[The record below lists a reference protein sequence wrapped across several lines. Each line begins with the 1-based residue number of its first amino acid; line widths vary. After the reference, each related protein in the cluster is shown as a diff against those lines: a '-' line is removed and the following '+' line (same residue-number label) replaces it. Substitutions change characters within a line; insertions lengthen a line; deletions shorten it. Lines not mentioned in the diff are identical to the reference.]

1 MDEEPMSAGGS
12 GPATDLSVLA
22 AEAAGQARTYLV
34 AVREVAAGSA
44 PEAALPMLLLALS
57 QVQSAGARLGAMVDV
72 VPRER
77 FEPDHGPDPDLDLV
91 REGLQTL
98 LTGVDEY
105 AEVQD
110 PVLSVEVVR
119 GSLANDVV
127 SIAVDLSH
135 GLRHHDAGAT
145 TEALWWWQFSYLSS
159 WGERAASALRVV
171 LALLAH
177 VRLDVDEEVL
187 MEAEMAALHADLGSD
202 TPG

>member
-1 MDEEPMSAGGS
+1 MDQAQEHDADQVS
-12 GPATDLSVLA
+12 DLSALA
-22 AEAAGQARTYLV
+22 AETAGQAGTYLV

-44 PEAALPMLLLALS
+44 PEAALPLLLLALS
-57 QVQSAGARLGAMVDV
+57 QIQGAGARLGAMVDV

-77 FEPDHGPDPDLDLV
+77 FEPDHGPDPDLDLI

-98 LTGVDEY
+98 LSGVDEY
-105 AEVQD
+105 AEVSD
-110 PVLSVEVVR
+110 PVLSGEVVR
-119 GSLANDVV
+119 GSLADDVV
-127 SIAVDLSH
+127 SIAADLSH
-135 GLRHHDAGAT
+135 GLRHHAAGAS

-187 MEAEMAALHADLGSD
+187 MEAEMAALHADSE
-202 TPG
+202 T